1 MMNPAKIL
9 KLKGAWDKFTQNHP
23 KFPMF
28 MNAIRSQGIEEGAII
43 EIIIT
48 SPEGKAMSTN
58 IKVSQSDKELF
69 TELVELSKSK

>member
-9 KLKGAWDKFTQNHP
+9 KLKGAWDRFTQNHP

-28 MNAIRSQGIEEGAII
+28 MNAIRSQGIEEGAVI

-48 SPEGKAMSTN
+48 SPEGKVLSTN

>member
-28 MNAIRSQGIEEGAII
+28 MNAISSQGIEEGAVI

-48 SPEGKAMSTN
+48 SPEGKALSTN

-69 TELVELSKSK
+69 TELAELSKSK

>member
-28 MNAIRSQGIEEGAII
+28 MNAIRSQGIEEGAVI

-48 SPEGKAMSTN
+48 SPEGKALSTN

>member
-9 KLKGAWDKFTQNHP
+9 KLKGAWDRFTQNHP

-28 MNAIRSQGIEEGAII
+28 MNAIRSQGIEEGAVI

-48 SPEGKAMSTN
+48 SPEGKALSTN

-69 TELVELSKSK
+69 NELVELSKSK

>member
-28 MNAIRSQGIEEGAII
+28 MNAIRSQGIEEGAVI

-48 SPEGKAMSTN
+48 SPEGKALSTN
-58 IKVSQSDKELF
+58 LKVSQSDKELF

>member
-9 KLKGAWDKFTQNHP
+9 KLKGAWDRFTQNHP

-28 MNAIRSQGIEEGAII
+28 MNAIRSQGIEEGAVI

-48 SPEGKAMSTN
+48 SPEGKALSTN

>member
-28 MNAIRSQGIEEGAII
+28 MNAIRNQGIEDGAVI

-48 SPEGKAMSTN
+48 SPEGKVLSTN
-58 IKVSQSDKELF
+58 LKVSQSDKELF
-69 TELVELSKSK
+69 TELAELSKSK

>member
-28 MNAIRSQGIEEGAII
+28 MNAIRSQGIEEGAVI

-48 SPEGKAMSTN
+48 SPEGKALSTN
-58 IKVSQSDKELF
+58 LKVSQTDKELF

>member
-28 MNAIRSQGIEEGAII
+28 MNAIRSQGIEEGAVI

-48 SPEGKAMSTN
+48 SPEGKALSTN

-69 TELVELSKSK
+69 NELVELSKSK